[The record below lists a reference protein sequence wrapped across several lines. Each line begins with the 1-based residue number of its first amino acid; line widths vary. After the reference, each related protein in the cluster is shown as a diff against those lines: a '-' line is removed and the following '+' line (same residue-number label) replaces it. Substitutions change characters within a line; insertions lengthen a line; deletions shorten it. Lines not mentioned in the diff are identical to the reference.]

1 MKKGAW
7 KRKIVEQMMQ
17 VGTYKDAHLPIIET
31 CAEILAR
38 RDEAVKLWREEGSE
52 YMCTFV
58 SDRGAT
64 NQKKNPLLGV
74 IQEHERDALTYWHA
88 LGLTPQSMKKQLQQE
103 DAKEEEKLSPLAK
116 ALLQVSHAEKS

>member
-7 KRKIVEQMMQ
+7 KRKIIEQMTAR
-17 VGTYKDAHLPIIET
+17 GTYDDCHLSIIET

-38 RDEAVKLWREEGSE
+38 RDEAIKIWREEGSE
-52 YMCTFV
+52 YMCTFT

-74 IQEHERDALTYWHA
+74 IQEHERDALSYWTA
-88 LGLTPQSMKKQLQQE
+88 LGMTPQSMKKQIQE
-103 DAKEEEKLSPLAK
+103 KPEEEKLSPLAR
-116 ALLQVSHAEKS
+116 ALMQVGHAEKS